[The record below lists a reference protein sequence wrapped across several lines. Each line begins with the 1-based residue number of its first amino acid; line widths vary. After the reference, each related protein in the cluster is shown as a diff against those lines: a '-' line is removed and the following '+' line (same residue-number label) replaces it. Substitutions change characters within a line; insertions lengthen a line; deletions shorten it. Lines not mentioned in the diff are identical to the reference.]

1 MDFNRVAKWNSAR
14 YNRELNVMLQH
25 KLAHEEYTETVNA
38 PNDVERLDG
47 HIDQIYVAMGGLWK
61 MNIDHANTQYVLE
74 TSEHMCNIMTADLSY
89 YEIMDVIATH
99 VEAITCT
106 TGPRLALLFANI
118 CNFNYLAL
126 ECLGYTREEANKAA
140 EIVCDSNDSK
150 SVKKVATD
158 VKANDG
164 DKGAFFI
171 DPTPR
176 LQVLVDAM
184 LARRV

>member
-1 MDFNRVAKWNSAR
+1 MDFNRVAKWNNAR
-14 YNRELNVMLQH
+14 YPRELNVMLQH

-38 PNDVERLDG
+38 PNEVERLDG

-61 MNIDHANTQYVLE
+61 MNVDNASTLYVLE
-74 TSEHMCNIMTADLSY
+74 TSEHVCNIITEDLSY

-126 ECLGYTREEANKAA
+126 ECLGYTREEANQAA

-150 SVKKVATD
+150 SIKKVTAD

-171 DPTPR
+171 DAKPR